1 MSTAMAEPLAI
12 TQPPVRSN
20 QRFFTDHATSCPIRA
35 ELYGLDHLE
44 ALARELAAASA
55 VEEGLA
61 AGHPLLRRFMENGRA
76 LVRTHRRIIEAPRS
90 CEPLPADPDALP

>member
-1 MSTAMAEPLAI
+1 MAETLAI
-12 TQPPVRSN
+12 TQPPVGSN

-55 VEEGLA
+55 VVLA
-61 AGHPLLRRFMENGRA
+61 LLIVSAARRRRLA
-76 LVRTHRRIIEAPRS
+76 QRTRVS
-90 CEPLPADPDALP
+90 